1 MDCNQCVQCQR
12 LVGFHGKRIGAG
24 FISLDLGW
32 QLQGWCQQAHGPPYT
47 AQGKVRME
55 IFFGFE
61 RFQPVELAR
70 GFIIGSPAQVLKL
83 VWQSRIENLI
93 GILC

>member
-1 MDCNQCVQCQR
+1 
-12 LVGFHGKRIGAG
+12 
-24 FISLDLGW
+24 
-32 QLQGWCQQAHGPPYT
+32 
-47 AQGKVRME
+47 ME